1 MSYRAKKILTA
12 ILFLF
17 FGIMVFSK
25 SIRSFFADDTMK
37 LITQHKDKID
47 TVGAKYKSYVT
58 RKIDEARKMFD
69 ELDDGMS
76 QYKYNSQIR
85 EDKHFWET
93 KRLGDLEYKNLRNQ
107 YLDIFAR
114 EEQKLEK
121 VKKTLIEEGITKTDF
136 IKDERYRRA
145 IVYAFEQIGFMFSTH
160 NVKFFTDCDYFGRG
174 KTYGRYEPCNDHRN
188 HKSKQY
194 FDDEDVVKTLSS
206 INQLK
211 KEMGNAFLIS
221 DERERVNRI
230 TVLHNNISSIYFTE
244 VEGDNEIRLAR
255 YATEN
260 AAKALLPYKRFIFEI
275 LNAQRKLNNKIEIEE
290 FFMSALKRSCVNG
303 YMDNRYISGEK
314 SIKDAIIFCEDWL
327 KDHKNSGSSDRV
339 IGDRIYHSLDYYLS
353 GKTLIKFLES
363 YKDFG
368 VNDNE

>member
-1 MSYRAKKILTA
+1 MSYRAKKILTV

-17 FGIMVFSK
+17 FGTMVFSK

-37 LITQHKDKID
+37 LITEHKDKID
-47 TVGAKYKSYVT
+47 TVGTKHKSYVT
-58 RKIDEARKMFD
+58 RKIDEARKIFD

-145 IVYAFEQIGFMFSTH
+145 IVYAFEQIGFIFSTH

-260 AAKALLPYKRFIFEI
+260 AAKALLPYKGFIFEM
-275 LNAQRKLNNKIEIEE
+275 LNAQRRINKSEAEEILKKLAFDRCFDEKIR
-290 FFMSALKRSCVNG
+290 FFKTPSLFKESPEKKAENACQGSVFNQPHKYYHL
-303 YMDNRYISGEK
+303 DHYI
-314 SIKDAIIFCEDWL
+314 
-327 KDHKNSGSSDRV
+327 
-339 IGDRIYHSLDYYLS
+339 S

-368 VNDNE
+368 VNENE